1 MRIKKRKQMIICMF
15 IVLIITI
22 FFVIL
27 FQYFSRE
34 KDVLFY
40 INNEPVFKEE
50 IINSSEGISLST
62 RNELM
67 RKYNIK
73 SEEFSWDKLIEGDK
87 RAIDFLKEKVMYK
100 STYEKILQINAK
112 ENDLIEKIDYKSIKK
127 DFDKENKRRS
137 GDKSNN
143 KVVYGNINFTFDE
156 YYQYINSNLA
166 IQLRKKL
173 IDDGLL
179 KIRDE
184 ELKLV
189 YENNKDMF
197 KSENKE
203 TGKLEI
209 LPFEKV
215 KSSVID
221 VGLNEK
227 FNQYMEQKVKDA
239 SIKIK
244 DEKKVINLLEEELI

>member
-1 MRIKKRKQMIICMF
+1 MRIKKRKQKIIWMF
-15 IVLIITI
+15 IGAIII
-22 FFVIL
+22 FFVI
-27 FQYFSRE
+27 FIPYFSRQ
-34 KDVLFY
+34 KNVLFY
-40 INNEPVFKEE
+40 VNNEPVFKEE
-50 IINSSEGISLST
+50 ILNSSEGISLAT

-73 SEEFSWDKLIEGDK
+73 SEEFSWDKSIEGNK
-87 RAIDFLKEKVMYK
+87 RAIDFLKEKAMYK
-100 STYEKILQINAK
+100 SIYEKILQINAK

-137 GDKSNN
+137 EDESNN
-143 KVVYGNINFTFDE
+143 KIVYGNINFTFDE
-156 YYQYINSNLA
+156 YYQYLNSNLA

-179 KIRDE
+179 KIGDE

-215 KSSVID
+215 KSSVMD

-244 DEKKVINLLEEELI
+244 DEKKVINLLEKELI